1 MKITNFAIRH
11 STAVFVLI
19 ATIVIG
25 GVRAYNSLPKEAAPD
40 VQIPIVI
47 VSTAYFGVSPAD
59 IETLVTNQLEQEL
72 NTLRDIDKMTSTSA
86 ESVSLIT
93 LEFDPDVD
101 IDSALQKVREE
112 VDSAES
118 DLPED
123 AEEPEII
130 EINSSDWPVLMA
142 NVSGDLDAVR
152 LQEIA
157 EDIEEDIEKI
167 NGVLRVDLAGG
178 VEREIQVLVDPEELR
193 HHRVSV
199 GQVIGAIQA
208 ENVNLPGGSLEVGD
222 QNFTVRVPGEFERVS
237 AMRNIVVKQDGGNPV
252 FLKNVAEVRD
262 DFEDRETYSRLTTW
276 RNVEGEGADRTVTKR
291 TITRQNISLSVLK
304 RAGENILRIA
314 EESKEVLREYEKR
327 LSDAG
332 VEIVVLNDASEM
344 IDQQVTELENNII
357 SGLLLVLAVLF
368 FFMGGARNALFVAV
382 SIPLSML
389 CSFLVLQA
397 LGVTLNMVVLFSLI
411 LALGMLVDNAIVV
424 VENIYRHATEGKDR
438 VQAAMDGTAE
448 VGWAIAASTATTVG
462 AFFPLLF
469 WPGIMG
475 EFMGYLPMTVIIV
488 LLSSLFVALVINPTL
503 CSVLLN
509 VDEDEQQL
517 DEAEVP
523 DLWVYRVYKRG
534 LEWSL
539 GHRLAIVGLA
549 LGVLFASG
557 YLLALSDPGV
567 ELFPSTTPDKF
578 NIEVEMPDGT
588 KLDATEDV
596 VSKIEEPLDSRPDL
610 VEAWVAD
617 IGTQGGG
624 RMAGGGQAP
633 HYANVAVDLV
643 DVEDQPSDPDEF
655 IEELRSIYDD
665 IAAANISISKADM
678 GPPTGPPISIEII
691 GENLK
696 TLQSIARD
704 VKETIRGIPGIIDIE
719 DNLELARPEIH
730 VLVDRAQAAMVD
742 VDTRDIAQ
750 TVRTAVNGT
759 EASVFREQEDEY
771 DITVML
777 EKSARDD
784 IDDIRQLTVVGEE
797 NRHIPLTELADIEVR
812 GGTGSIHHK
821 DQDRVV
827 TVTAKPGDGY
837 LAARL
842 LTEAQDALK
851 GMDLP
856 TGYDIRY
863 TGENEDRQEAADFL
877 SGALLAAVFII
888 ALILV
893 TEFNSVFQPL
903 IIILS
908 VTLSLIGVFWT
919 LLITGEP
926 FGIIMTG
933 IGIISLAGVVVN
945 NSIVMVDYI
954 NVLRRRGYDRREA
967 VVRGGLVRFRPVMLT
982 AATTALG
989 LVPIVIG
996 VSLDFVNT
1004 RIVVGGNSV
1013 EMWGPM
1019 SRVVVV
1025 GLLVAT
1031 VLTLVVVPVLY
1042 SLFDDIGQWMKRMT
1056 GFASKAGIV
1065 AGLLAGVTVG
1075 AGVIGVPSEARA
1087 QPAEEPAETWMDT
1100 AEQPEEPANGVAVDS
1115 ERTLRLTE
1123 ARELVRSRNF
1133 DVKLA
1138 ATRVQEADG
1147 IIRQAFSMVLPSVI
1161 ASGTYTVNDR
1171 EVSTSFGGGQG
1182 APPGASTEFLIQPKT
1197 DYRWNITASLRLN
1210 ARALPLVQQAY
1221 TQQSL
1226 ANIRVEALKD
1236 ELDFAITQAYY
1247 NLLTLK
1253 RVVDISK
1260 TQLKSRK
1267 RMLEATRKR
1276 SEAGVASDY
1285 EMTRARLRVVQAEKE
1300 VERSRLQ
1307 FVRVRE
1313 ALAQMLQTEADFD
1326 VEPPGEPLEPDSA
1339 GELVETAARE
1349 RLEVDIRELTIEQA
1363 QQSVNEIYM
1372 QYLPELTTSFR
1383 LQGSKTT
1390 DLNPDAFQW
1399 QLSLNAEWVLWDGG
1413 GREAQLDQRRAQK
1426 IAAELE
1432 KEKLVTEIETDIHQ
1446 AWAEYQSARAQVES
1460 GETEV
1465 ELAEKA
1471 LEETRRAYRHG
1482 VATQLDVI
1490 NAEDQVR
1497 SAELTLA
1504 RDRLQLELTIRRLR
1518 HLAGI
1523 DHIGNAAR

>member
-72 NTLRDIDKMTSTSA
+72 NTLRDVDKMTSTSA

-93 LEFDPDVD
+93 LEFDPEVD

-178 VEREIQVLVDPEELR
+178 VEREIQILVDPEELR

-222 QNFTVRVPGEFERVS
+222 QNFIVRVPGEFERIS
-237 AMRNIVVKQDGGNPV
+237 AMRDIVVKQEEGNPV
-252 FLKNVAEVRD
+252 FLKDVAEVRD

-276 RNVEGEGADRTVTKR
+276 RNVEGEGPDRTVTKR

-314 EESKEVLREYEKR
+314 EESKDVLKKYEKQ

-397 LGVTLNMVVLFSLI
+397 MGVTLNMVVLFSLI

-475 EFMGYLPMTVIIV
+475 EFMGYLPLTVIIV

-503 CSVLLN
+503 CSVLLK
-509 VDEDEQQL
+509 VGEDEQQL

-523 DLWVYRVYKRG
+523 DLWVYRVYKQG

-549 LGVLFASG
+549 VSVLIGSG
-557 YLLALSDPGV
+557 YLLVLSDPGV

-596 VSKIEEPLDSRPDL
+596 VGKIEEPLDRRPDL

-643 DVEDQPSDPDEF
+643 DVEDQPSDPAEF

-704 VKETIRGIPGIIDIE
+704 VKETIRGIPGIIDIK

-750 TVRTAVNGT
+750 TVRTAINGT

-784 IDDIRQLTVVGEE
+784 IDDIRQLTVVGEK

-827 TVTAKPGDGY
+827 TVTAKPADGY

-842 LTEAQDALK
+842 LTEAQDALET
-851 GMDLP
+851 MDLP
-856 TGYDIRY
+856 TGYEIRY

-877 SGALLAAVFII
+877 SGALLAAIFII

-1019 SRVVVV
+1019 SRVVVI

-1042 SLFDDIGQWMKRMT
+1042 SLFDDTGQWMKRIT
-1056 GFASKAGIV
+1056 GFASKSSIV
-1065 AGLLAGVTVG
+1065 AGLLAGLFAAAG
-1075 AGVIGVPSEARA
+1075 ALGVPAQAHAQSPDSTAEAWRDAGTDADGVVIESDRTLQLSEAR
-1087 QPAEEPAETWMDT
+1087 
-1100 AEQPEEPANGVAVDS
+1100 
-1115 ERTLRLTE
+1115 R
-1123 ARELVRSRNF
+1123 LVRSQNF

-1161 ASGTYTVNDR
+1161 ASGTYTINDR
-1171 EVSTSFGGGQG
+1171 EVSASFGGGQG
-1182 APPGASTEFLIQPKT
+1182 APPGASTDFLIQPKT

-1236 ELDFAITQAYY
+1236 ELDFAVTQSYY

-1253 RVVDISK
+1253 RVLDISK

-1267 RMLEATRKR
+1267 RVLEATRKR

-1285 EMTRARLRVVQAEKE
+1285 ELTRARLRVVQAQKE

-1307 FVRVRE
+1307 FAKVRE
-1313 ALAQMLQTEADFD
+1313 ALAQMLQTDADFD
-1326 VEPPGEPLEPDSA
+1326 VQPPGAPLDPDSA
-1339 GELVETAARE
+1339 DQLIERAARE
-1349 RLEVDIRELTIEQA
+1349 RLEIDIRELTIEQA
-1363 QQSVNEIYM
+1363 RQSVNEIYM
-1372 QYLPELTTSFR
+1372 KYLPELTTSFR

-1399 QLSLNAEWVLWDGG
+1399 QLNLNAEWVLWDGG
-1413 GREAQLDQRRAQK
+1413 GREAELDQRRAQK

-1432 KEKLVTEIETDIHQ
+1432 KEKLLTEIETDIEQ

-1465 ELAEKA
+1465 ELAEQA
-1471 LEETRRAYRHG
+1471 LEETRRAYSHG

-1497 SAELTLA
+1497 SAELTLT
-1504 RDRLQLELTIRRLR
+1504 RDRLQLELTIRKLR

-1523 DHIGNAAR
+1523 DTISESGE